1 MSKILY
7 LSATGYCIRCFSCVM
22 LNIVISNCFCLAGE
36 VLAAI
41 QKEKGMGY
49 SDGRKQMRRILS
61 IIERLQKSRGIRVR
75 DLADHYDVDITR
87 IYEDLKIIKDFY
99 DLKRDKGYYSI
110 ESVRPLRWPRI
121 TSEEAQ
127 ALELVIT
134 ASPLAKEPRFEV
146 LLKSVLEKLDTS
158 LAEHIQSKLQ
168 ESVPA
173 QLERVNDDDVL
184 EKHLHLSENV
194 EDYSGDNDVDRH
206 FRILEEALYEQKAI
220 RAVYQPGGKTEFV
233 RHILHPYAIFFR
245 KSDWYLEARSN
256 QSEHTSLTFKI
267 LRFQNVMLTD
277 ETFETPAD
285 FSLSEDLA
293 SRWELFS
300 GDPLSVTLK
309 IAPHKAYL
317 VTEKERHRSQEIIE
331 RHPDGAVIVRYEVPK
346 EEFTFWV
353 LSLGDAVEVLEPPEF
368 RAEFG
373 EIVRR
378 MHGIYAEDL

>member
-1 MSKILY
+1 
-7 LSATGYCIRCFSCVM
+7 
-22 LNIVISNCFCLAGE
+22 
-36 VLAAI
+36 
-41 QKEKGMGY
+41 MGY

-61 IIERLQKSRGIRVR
+61 IIERLQKSTRGIRVR
-75 DLADHYDVDITR
+75 DLVDHYDVDITR

-99 DLKRDKGYYSI
+99 DLRKDKGSYLI
-110 ESVRPLRWPRI
+110 ESFRPLHWPRI
-121 TSEEAQ
+121 TSEEKQ

-134 ASPLAKEPRFEV
+134 ASPLAKEQRFEE

-158 LAEHIQSKLQ
+158 LAEHIQSKLAK
-168 ESVPA
+168 SVPA
-173 QLERVNDDDVL
+173 QLERVDQDNEG
-184 EKHLHLSENV
+184 EKHPHLSENA
-194 EDYSGDNDVDRH
+194 EDYSGDNDVERH
-206 FRILEEALYEQKAI
+206 FRILEEALYEQKAV

-233 RHILHPYAIFFR
+233 KHILHPYAIFFR
-245 KSDWYLEARSN
+245 KSDWYLEAKSN

-300 GDPLSVTLK
+300 GDPIRVTLK
-309 IAPHKAYL
+309 IAAHKAYL

-331 RHPDGAVIVRYEVPK
+331 RCPDGTVIVRYEVPK

-353 LSLGDAVEVLEPPEF
+353 LSLGDAVEVLDPPEF

-378 MHGIYAEDL
+378 MHDVYSEDLEGT